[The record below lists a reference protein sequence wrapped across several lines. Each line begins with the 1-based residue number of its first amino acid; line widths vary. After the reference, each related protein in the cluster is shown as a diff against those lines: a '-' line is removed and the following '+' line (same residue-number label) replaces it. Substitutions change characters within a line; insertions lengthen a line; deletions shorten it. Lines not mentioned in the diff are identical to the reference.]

1 MEDRR
6 PGHYIAGAMSLVRAF
21 MAVVVVSLAV
31 LGLAAS
37 AGANNLQT
45 LDADAVSPGHVVVDA
60 AGNAYVSWTSRA
72 IGTGPERVRF
82 CKIPPGGTCTPT
94 SLPIPGAT
102 SLSDSA
108 SAAIPILGP
117 GDTVYVVGPRYA
129 LNDLAFWT
137 STNGGASFD
146 SGTLRSFYSSKTR
159 PTDAFLSGSTFL
171 IGAYNPGI
179 GFSTAEIA
187 GVGGGSFSF
196 ADPGPSVASSSM
208 GLADGNPVIAYWN
221 LDGPQYPLRFY
232 RYDGSGSLTAESNWT
247 GPSTITNGYE
257 PGLAGGPAGLF
268 LVSQDYTGGQYPD
281 AINVRRFEGT
291 SFGPPRTLAV
301 DPSPS
306 LFIGGAIAQSAG
318 GSRVAVA
325 WPGNRAGDNAYVMRL
340 FTSADGGATYSETNI
355 ARIGATYAINDNADL
370 AVGDNG
376 AGWIVFTDNNGLQ
389 LADLNPI
396 AGLPS
401 GPEKLPGPYKGKTK
415 TISKQVGAFLITLR
429 LPKSCVQSR
438 QRFFAGVGKRKR
450 RALSKK
456 LGGKLKLKK
465 VTFFFDGRKLRI
477 KKRKPFRYLIDPGV
491 MAPGSTHVV
500 KVRVTAILIKGEKKK
515 KVKRTL
521 EGTVRAC

>member
-1 MEDRR
+1 
-6 PGHYIAGAMSLVRAF
+6 MSLVRAF
-21 MAVVVVSLAV
+21 MAVVGVSLAA
-31 LGLAAS
+31 LGLPAA

-45 LDADAVSPGHVVVDA
+45 LDPDAVSPGHVAQDA
-60 AGNAYVSWTSRA
+60 AGNAYVSWTSEGV
-72 IGTGPERVRF
+72 GTGPEPVRF
-82 CKIPPGGTCTPT
+82 CKVPPGGACAPI

-108 SAAIPILGP
+108 SAAIPVLGP
-117 GDTVYVVGPRYA
+117 GDTVYVVAPRYA
-129 LNDLAFWT
+129 PNDLVFWT
-137 STNGGASFD
+137 STNGGASFGG
-146 SGTLRSFYSSKTR
+146 GTLRSFYSNKTR

-171 IGAYNPGI
+171 IGAYNPGL

-196 ADPGPSVASSSM
+196 ADPGSVASSSM
-208 GLADGNPVIAYWN
+208 GLAAGNPVIAYWN
-221 LDGPQYPLRFY
+221 LEGPQYPLQFY
-232 RYDGSGSLTAESNWT
+232 RYKGSGSLTADSNWA
-247 GPSTITNGYE
+247 GPSKITNGYE
-257 PGLAGGPAGLF
+257 PSLAGGPAGLF

-301 DPSPS
+301 DPAPS
-306 LFIGGAIAQSAG
+306 LFIGGAIAQSTG
-318 GSRVAVA
+318 GSRIAVA

-340 FTSADGGATYSETNI
+340 FSSADGGATYSQSDI
-355 ARIGATYAINDNADL
+355 AHIGVTYAIHDNADL
-370 AVGDNG
+370 AVGDSG

-389 LADLNPI
+389 LADLTPI
-396 AGLPS
+396 AALPS

-450 RALSKK
+450 KALSKK

-465 VTFFFDGRKLRI
+465 VTFFFDGRKLRV

-491 MAPGSTHVV
+491 MAPGSTHKV
-500 KVRVTAILIKGEKKK
+500 KVRVTATLTKGEKKK
-515 KVKRTL
+515 RIKRTL
-521 EGTVRAC
+521 EGTITAC